1 MNCLKSFLKKGEI
14 TFKIGRSYTRQ
25 KIEYIFDFQ
34 RDFFIG
40 KPFLKGDYIPVYGY
54 SFCSILNIMNGSN
67 PCLKNDENVWKI
79 DGNYTGLI
87 LEYFIT
93 EGILNWKPCL

>member
-1 MNCLKSFLKKGEI
+1 
-14 TFKIGRSYTRQ
+14 
-25 KIEYIFDFQ
+25 
-34 RDFFIG
+34 
-40 KPFLKGDYIPVYGY
+40 
-54 SFCSILNIMNGSN
+54 MNGSN